1 MALTMVGMSSVVSE
15 QVFCRLQSRWA
26 VDSEDFLFRVDAVR
40 VWLAYACVLERVVR
54 VLAVESVGFGREVGP
69 RVTPEA
75 VFFAD
80 WPVLLV
86 DGPPCDTRVVDF
98 FFAFFAMLTP

>member
-1 MALTMVGMSSVVSE
+1 MVGMSSVVSGR
-15 QVFCRLQSRWA
+15 VFCHLRSRWA

-40 VWLAYACVLERVVR
+40 VWLACACVLERVVG

-75 VFFAD
+75 VFFFAV

-86 DGPPCDTRVVDF
+86 DGPPCDPRVVDF
-98 FFAFFAMLTP
+98 FFTFFAMLTP